1 MESSEAEEYFS
12 HLAIAKYFPVV
23 NLDTKPILLK
33 TGSSDFLN
41 KVLTFKL
48 LQTFIHKL
56 MDAGTNLPTLLRGQ
70 VFFKEKEINI
80 TKTLSEQINA
90 GYDTKKSVRFFR

>member
-1 MESSEAEEYFS
+1 MESSKEEEDSS
-12 HLAIAKYFPVV
+12 HVAIAKYFRVV
-23 NLDTKPILLK
+23 NLDTKPLLLK

-41 KVLTFKL
+41 KVQTFKL
-48 LQTFIHKL
+48 LLTFIHKP

-80 TKTLSEQINA
+80 TKTMMMA
-90 GYDTKKSVRFFR
+90 VRADQCRL